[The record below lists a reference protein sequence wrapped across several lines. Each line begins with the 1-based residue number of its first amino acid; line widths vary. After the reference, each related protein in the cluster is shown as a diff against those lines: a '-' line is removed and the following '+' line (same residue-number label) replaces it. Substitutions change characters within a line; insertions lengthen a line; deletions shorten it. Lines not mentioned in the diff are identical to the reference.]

1 MNFEGGGKMQYRVM
15 YYENCEDR
23 QIVGSVV
30 ISADDEKDAEM
41 KFNDQIVN
49 KLKRRVIFEIAS
61 EGVL

>member
-1 MNFEGGGKMQYRVM
+1 MQYRVM

-41 KFNDQIVN
+41 KFKDQIVN